1 MKLLESELAYTLTY
15 KDIVDIIKIMDDAAC
30 HELQI
35 ELEDLKLKIVKNNAP
50 GSTPFLPSAVVPP
63 PAASEPPNRESAEKP
78 LTKSQQKTEEKP
90 VHLEDTSNQQ
100 KKKAGEEKFDGVPI
114 LSPLAGTFYRAPEP
128 GAKPFVEIG
137 ARVEKGQQVGI
148 VEVMKLM
155 NNIKAPGNG
164 MIREIRVKNEEI
176 IEQIAD
182 TVKVENDKNW
192 SLYFKKWFVAMVANV
207 FDETRCTNHA
217 CLVLAGEQGDFKTT
231 WLESLVPND
240 LIEYRYTG
248 QIKPENK
255 DTLKQLALRLLI
267 IIDDQLHKLNKTNQD
282 DLKFLITLNRVSWRP
297 VFKEFD
303 FDAPRLASF
312 CGSVNGK
319 EYLFKGFPSQSNVSM
334 LH

>member
-164 MIREIRVKNEEI
+164 MIREIRVKNEE
-176 IEQIAD
+176 
-182 TVKVENDKNW
+182 TVG
-192 SLYFKKWFVAMVANV
+192 M
-207 FDETRCTNHA
+207 
-217 CLVLAGEQGDFKTT
+217 
-231 WLESLVPND
+231 
-240 LIEYRYTG
+240 G
-248 QIKPENK
+248 QILMTMDP
-255 DTLKQLALRLLI
+255 L
-267 IIDDQLHKLNKTNQD
+267 
-282 DLKFLITLNRVSWRP
+282 
-297 VFKEFD
+297 
-303 FDAPRLASF
+303 
-312 CGSVNGK
+312 
-319 EYLFKGFPSQSNVSM
+319 
-334 LH
+334 